1 MKLNKC
7 YNVNF
12 GSKPLYKAKLKQPLP
27 IIPISIKR
35 GVFISELEPDDEQ
48 RLRNLEPYWK
58 RTKRGVPIIRNFLHE
73 CENNFCNQNN
83 HYKKFYIVEF
93 PDNNPDKNFKAIA
106 IAEHIEDFIQ
116 LSMIQ
121 SDNEKRGKNDLLK
134 GAGSCLLYAVSKL
147 AEMMNLNSVYIRS
160 MPEAIPFYEK
170 AGAKH
175 IGTRDI
181 DFIIKKEDFTE
192 FQKAL
197 EEKYKIKKF
206 SE

>member
-12 GSKPLYKAKLKQPLP
+12 GSKPLYKARLKQPLP

-58 RTKRGVPIIRNFLHE
+58 RTRHGVPIIRNFLHE
-73 CENNFCNQNN
+73 CENNFCNQKRN
-83 HYKKFYIVEF
+83 YKKFYIIEF
-93 PDNNPDKNFKAIA
+93 PGKNPDKNFKAIA
-106 IAEHIEDFIQ
+106 IAEHIEDFLQ
-116 LSMIQ
+116 LSMLQ
-121 SDNEKRGKNDLLK
+121 SDNEKRKNNLLK

-175 IGTRDI
+175 IGTKDI
-181 DFIIKKEDFTE
+181 DFVIKKEDFTE

-197 EEKYKIKKF
+197 EEKYSIKKI
-206 SE
+206 SK